1 MTTLATAGVQDG
13 LISLAGLVVGLGG
26 ILLSALWVRYLYR

>member
-1 MTTLATAGVQDG
+1 